1 MLSYTIIGQQLLRY
15 TTMAFIFTALIVVI
29 LLLIWFG
36 STRDI

>member
-1 MLSYTIIGQQLLRY
+1 MLSYSIIGQQLLRY
-15 TTMAFIFTALIVVI
+15 TTMALIFTSLVVVI